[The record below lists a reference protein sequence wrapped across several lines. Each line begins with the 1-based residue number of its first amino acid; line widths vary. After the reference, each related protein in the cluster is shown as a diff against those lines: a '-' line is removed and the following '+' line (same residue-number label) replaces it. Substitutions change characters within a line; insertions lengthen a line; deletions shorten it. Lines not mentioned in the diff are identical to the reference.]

1 MPHLISAV
9 SNVVG
14 EVVSLIHILRSI
26 ERKEVSERERERER
40 KRDKERERKRDKER
54 ERGRE
59 EMIEIEK

>member
-26 ERKEVSERERERER
+26 ERKEVSERERERG
-40 KRDKERERKRDKER
+40 REIKR

-59 EMIEIEK
+59 IKREREGERKRER

>member
-40 KRDKERERKRDKER
+40 GREIKR

-59 EMIEIEK
+59 IKREREGERK